1 LKPVAQNFNEK
12 HFIRVQEKRRKEKK
26 RIEDFDSDFDMI
38 LAVVIF
44 TVIHIPPVKSE
55 VTGPS
60 S

>member
-1 LKPVAQNFNEK
+1 
-12 HFIRVQEKRRKEKK
+12 
-26 RIEDFDSDFDMI
+26 MI

-60 S
+60 SSLIYF